1 MGIRLIKSSFY
12 HEQETKDK
20 LCDFIQKSTQLSI
33 SEYCK
38 EFEKKFSQWQGRKYT
53 VFVNSWSSANL
64 ILLQSLLN
72 IWKINKWDKIWFSS
86 LTWATNVMPII
97 ELWLTPIPV
106 DVDLNTLN
114 TSSQTLQECLKENNI
129 KVLFITNLL
138 WFCDDIDS
146 IKEICNEKWIILL
159 EDNCESMWTVYKG
172 KKLWNYSLASTFSTY
187 VWHHMSTIEWWMVC
201 TDDEEL
207 YKMLYMTR
215 AHWRDRNLPKEE
227 QDNIRKEY
235 WVDGTF
241 YAKYTFYTMG
251 FNVRPNEIAW
261 FIGCEQ
267 IGYLDEI
274 VQRRDQNFK
283 RFIEKIN
290 QNEDFYKIKYEHIDL
305 LSNFAVP
312 VICKSKD
319 ILEKYIKKF
328 GEKDIEIRPIVG
340 GDITQQI
347 FWKKLY
353 WENQK
358 DTNAKLIHEQ
368 GFYFWNSPEYT
379 EEEISLLLSLM

>member
-1 MGIRLIKSSFY
+1 MNIRLIKSSFY

-20 LCDFIQKSTQLSI
+20 LCNFIQESTQLSI
-33 SEYCK
+33 SKYCK
-38 EFEKKFSQWQGRKYT
+38 EFENKFSQRQWRKYT

-72 IWKINKWDKIWFSS
+72 LWRINKWDKIWFSS

-114 TSSQTLQECLKENNI
+114 VSSKTFQECLNENDI

-138 WFCDDIDS
+138 WFCDDIDV
-146 IKEICNEKWIILL
+146 IKEICDDKWIIFL
-159 EDNCESMWTVYKG
+159 EDNCESMWTVYKW

-201 TDDEEL
+201 TNDEEL
-207 YKMLYMTR
+207 YQMLCMTR

-227 QDNIRKEY
+227 QDSIRKEY

-241 YAKYTFYTMG
+241 YAKYTFYTLW
-251 FNVRPNEIAW
+251 FNVRPNEISW
-261 FIGCEQ
+261 FIWCEQ
-267 IGYLDEI
+267 VNYLDEI
-274 VQRRDQNFK
+274 IQKREQNFK
-283 RFIEKIN
+283 GFIEKIN

-328 GEKDIEIRPIVG
+328 GEKDIEIRPIVW

-347 FWKKLY
+347 FWEKLY
-353 WENQK
+353 WKNQK
-358 DTNAKLIHEQ
+358 TTNARLIHEQ
-368 GFYFWNSPEYT
+368 GFYFWNSPEYID
-379 EEEISLLLSLM
+379 EEVALLLSLL